1 MTSTQ
6 QKQWFAKVPG
16 ANLNP
21 MSPQSDTYCE
31 KLYKSFIDTSSGP
44 PNSGNLVFQDKVLRA
59 CELLDIDIK
68 EIMPR

>member
-1 MTSTQ
+1 MTATQ

-21 MSPQSDTYCE
+21 MSPQSDNYCE
-31 KLYKSFIDTSSGP
+31 KLYKSFIDTANGPASGV
-44 PNSGNLVFQDKVLRA
+44 GVVFQEKVLRA
-59 CELLDIDIK
+59 CEMLDIDLK